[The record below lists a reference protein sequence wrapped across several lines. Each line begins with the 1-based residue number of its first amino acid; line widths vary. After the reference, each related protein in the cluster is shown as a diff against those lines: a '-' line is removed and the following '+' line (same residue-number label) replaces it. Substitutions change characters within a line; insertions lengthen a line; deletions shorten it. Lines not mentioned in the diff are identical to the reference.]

1 MAGASGY
8 HCGGSLLLGVG
19 EVLDGLRLFFSDFR
33 AVSALIKASALNPH
47 FSHRLCLFFFRKGWS
62 VACQFLCIVSGM
74 RESLRYLL

>member
-47 FSHRLCLFFFRKGWS
+47 FSHRLCLFFSGRGGVLRVSFYVS
-62 VACQFLCIVSGM
+62 FQACERV
-74 RESLRYLL
+74 